1 MQNLY
6 RAKAKW
12 FCMLTSTLSI
22 IYINKTVKK
31 PQKYGKLLDELN
43 TQDIRTSYNISGKDI
58 VCRSMFS
65 KPEDVAVQADKIL
78 TEMAQFR

>member
-1 MQNLY
+1 MVLHADFNGCLN
-6 RAKAKW
+6 AVDCA
-12 FCMLTSTLSI
+12 LSI